1 MEHINWPFQIM
12 SWVVT
17 VVLTPCLASLLAKQ
31 QMKKQLDKTY
41 TNERKSK
48 INDLQIQNL
57 SELHDTL
64 IKSST
69 VINHIW
75 TSNCSY
81 FKLIINNEIGVSDD
95 DWHEHNKL
103 ISEDIKTKVNYIPQ
117 IRKKLSLI
125 PSLKN
130 DFNNTFIRIRGEEFN
145 YKQIDNYIK
154 YKKPEELFIKAK
166 QGELDE
172 LDYNEYVEFGYKY
185 FSLIDVL
192 YNKLEDKIENI
203 VKEETQLEH

>member
-1 MEHINWPFQIM
+1 M
-12 SWVVT
+12 
-17 VVLTPCLASLLAKQ
+17 
-31 QMKKQLDKTY
+31 
-41 TNERKSK
+41 
-48 INDLQIQNL
+48 
-57 SELHDTL
+57 
-64 IKSST
+64 
-69 VINHIW
+69 
-75 TSNCSY
+75 
-81 FKLIINNEIGVSDD
+81 
-95 DWHEHNKL
+95 